1 MTRAAIRPGATLT
14 QFSVI
19 EALMVGDY
27 DGVFPVRD
35 ALRYGDV
42 GIGCTDRIEAEVVV
56 LDGRPWQC
64 RSDGSCRPLDPN
76 ALLPFVEMCH
86 LDPEAVPHPLEEM
99 AHDGLAAAVDGA
111 LASRNHFHAI
121 RVDGEFSRVRIRA
134 TPAQTPPYRPLA
146 EVAKE
151 QVEHEL
157 VGMTGT
163 LIGFWS
169 PSIYQG
175 ITVAGLH
182 LHFLA
187 ADRSTGGHVL
197 DVVTTRGTMRV
208 SAYADFDLRL
218 PESGAFL
225 GSSLSGD
232 LDEEIVAVEGRTAH

>member
-1 MTRAAIRPGATLT
+1 
-14 QFSVI
+14 VI

-27 DGVFPVRD
+27 DGVFRMRD
-35 ALRYGDV
+35 ALEFGDV

-56 LDGRPWQC
+56 LDGTPWQC
-64 RSDGSCRPLDPN
+64 RSDGSCSPLDPE
-76 ALLPFVEMCH
+76 ALLPFVEICRF
-86 LDPEAVPHPLEEM
+86 DPEAPVQRLG
-99 AHDGLAAAVDGA
+99 ASTHDDLAAAIDGM

-121 RVDGEFSRVRIRA
+121 RVDGEFERVRIRA

-163 LIGFWS
+163 LLGFWS

-187 ADRSTGGHVL
+187 DDRSTGGHVL
-197 DVVTTRGTMRV
+197 DVAMHRGTLSV
-208 SAYADFDLRL
+208 SAYARFDLRL

-232 LDEEIVAVEGRTAH
+232 LDAEIVAVEGRTAH